1 MAFDAELAALRF
13 GTGLSPDLAPPASA
27 GAMLSALEGPDR
39 MAERFPVP
47 GLDDALETSREYVR
61 LRRKMVKLRDQPGY
75 ESARKTFRSFR
86 REQAHMRL
94 DWHRQ
99 RLLRWSRAEEGFRE
113 RLTLFW
119 ADHFTAQG
127 KAGAFRHLAAPYAES
142 VIRPHLA
149 ARFED
154 MLSAAV
160 TSPLMLHYL
169 DQNRSAGPGSR
180 RAERASSSGRTAGLN
195 ENLAREVLELHTL
208 GVGGPYT
215 QDDVRQLAEL
225 FTGLTYTAKEG
236 FTYQRGMAEPGAEI
250 ILGRSYGGGRPQ
262 LEQVLEALR
271 DLARHPATARHLAR
285 KLAVHFLSD
294 QPPDAL
300 VQHLE
305 GRYLDTG
312 GDLPQVYAALLEHP
326 SAWQPELMNV
336 KPPFDFIASAC
347 RALGVS
353 EAGLAALK
361 RGQVRRLL
369 LAPLTVMG
377 QRWEFSSGPDGWP
390 EADSAWITPQ
400 ALAAR
405 LRWSMS
411 APRRLLEPLPDPRV
425 FAEAALGQ
433 YAGPRVEFAARA
445 AETESEGV
453 GLVLASP
460 AFQRR

>member
-1 MAFDAELAALRF
+1 MAYNAELAAIRF
-13 GTGLSPDLAPPASA
+13 GTGLSPAIAPPVSA
-27 GAMLSALEGPDR
+27 GAMLALLQGPDR
-39 MAERFPVP
+39 MAERFPVLSF
-47 GLDDALETSREYVR
+47 GTALETSREFIR
-61 LRRKMVKLRDQPGY
+61 LRRQKNKLRGQPGY
-75 ESARKTFRSFR
+75 EAAEKAYRTVRRKQGRL
-86 REQAHMRL
+86 RL

-99 RLLRWSRAEEGFRE
+99 RLLRWCRTEDGFRE
-113 RLTLFW
+113 RLALFW

-127 KAGAFRHLAAPYAES
+127 KSGAFRHLAAPYAET
-142 VIRPHLA
+142 VIRPHLSG
-149 ARFED
+149 RFED
-154 MLSAAV
+154 MLTAAV

-180 RAERASSSGRTAGLN
+180 RADRAGRSGRAAGLN

-215 QDDVRQLAEL
+215 QTDVRQLAEL
-225 FTGLTYTAKEG
+225 FTGLTYTVKDG
-236 FTYQRGMAEPGAEI
+236 FRYQPGMAEPGAETV
-250 ILGRSYGGGRPQ
+250 LGQSYGGGRPR

-271 DLARHPATARHLAR
+271 GLARHPATARHLAR
-285 KLAVHFLSD
+285 KIAVHFLSD
-294 QPPDAL
+294 QPPEAL

-305 GRYLDTG
+305 TRYLDTG
-312 GDLPQVYAALLEHP
+312 GDLAQVYAAMLEHP
-326 SAWQPELMNV
+326 AAWQPELANV
-336 KPPFDFIASAC
+336 KPPFGFIASAC

-353 EAGLAALK
+353 ERELGALNP
-361 RGQVRRLL
+361 GQVRGLL
-369 LAPLTVMG
+369 MAPLAVMG

-411 APRRLLEPLPDPRV
+411 APRRLLEPLPDPRA
-425 FAEAALGQ
+425 FAQAALGQ
-433 YAGPRVEFAARA
+433 FAAPRVEFAARA